1 MSENAT
7 TNPHAPRPSPRR
19 LRTIG
24 IIAVLVALG
33 LAFAGI
39 AARAQHESA
48 LKQKVDDDAV
58 PTVSLI
64 DPGHGD
70 AQQELVLPGDVQAYY
85 DAPIYARVPGYL
97 KNWYVDIGA
106 KVKAGDLL
114 AEIET
119 PELDQQLRQAQ
130 ADLATA
136 VAREKLAETT
146 TKRWQSMLASTS
158 VSKQEADEKS
168 GDFDAKK
175 AAVAA
180 ERANVDRLQALQS
193 FKRIVAPF
201 AGTVTARKT
210 DIGALINAGSGSS
223 GAELFRVADTH
234 KLRVYVQVPQTYASL
249 IQTGMKAQLQLPEQ
263 PGRNYPATVVNSAD
277 AISESSRTLL
287 VQLEADNA
295 QGKLISGSYAD
306 VHFDLP
312 TAPGVLQLPV
322 TALLF
327 RQHGLQVATVGA
339 DNKVVLK
346 SIQLGRDYGTKV
358 EVVAGLDAQDRV
370 IDSPPDW
377 LAQGDQVRASAPA
390 AAPTKIADKSTVAEP
405 AVAASAAGA
414 K

>member
-7 TNPHAPRPSPRR
+7 TNPHQRASLRR

-24 IIAVLVALG
+24 VIAVLVAVG

-39 AARAQHESA
+39 AARAHHDSA
-48 LKQKVDDDAV
+48 LKLKVDDDAV
-58 PTVSLI
+58 PTVSVI

-70 AQQELVLPGDVQAYY
+70 AQQELVLPSNVQAFY

-97 KNWYVDIGA
+97 KKWYVDIGA

-136 VAREKLAETT
+136 VAKARLAETT
-146 TKRWQSMLASTS
+146 TKRWQNMLASTS

-175 AAVAA
+175 AAVGA

-201 AGTVTARKT
+201 DGTVTARKT
-210 DIGALINAGSGSS
+210 DIGALINAGSGSG

-249 IQTGMKAQLQLPEQ
+249 IQTGMQAQLRLPEQ
-263 PGRNYPATVVNSAD
+263 PGRNFPATVVNTAD

-312 TAPGVLQLPV
+312 TVPGVLQLPV
-322 TALLF
+322 TALVF
-327 RQHGLQVATVGA
+327 RRHGLEVATVGA

-358 EVVAGLDAQDRV
+358 EVVAGLDAKDRV

-377 LAQGDQVRASAPA
+377 LAQGDKVRAFESASAPA
-390 AAPTKIADKSTVAEP
+390 KVADKPAVTEA
-405 AVAASAAGA
+405 AVAASAAVA